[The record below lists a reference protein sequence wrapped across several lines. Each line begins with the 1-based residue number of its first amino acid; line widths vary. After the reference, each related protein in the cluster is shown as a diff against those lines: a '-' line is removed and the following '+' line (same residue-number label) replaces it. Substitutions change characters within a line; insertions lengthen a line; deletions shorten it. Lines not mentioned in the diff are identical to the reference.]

1 MFTGI
6 ITDLGEITAI
16 EGDSDRRL
24 TVRTRF
30 DLADVPLGASICHN
44 GVCLTVTSKGD
55 HRFTVDAS
63 GETLRV
69 TTLGGWQVGTP
80 VNLERSLKIGDEL
93 GGHIVFGHVDG
104 VGTIRAFD
112 PVGDSRRLEITL
124 PDALRPL
131 VAVKGSIAVDGISLT
146 VNEVS
151 DDSFVVNIIPH
162 TWQHTNLHAAKAGD
176 RVNLEADMLERYV
189 ARQTAFLSKVRA

>member
-93 GGHIVFGHVDG
+93 GGHIVFGHVDA
-104 VGTIRAFD
+104 TAAIEAIE
-112 PVGDSRRLEITL
+112 PVGESFRFRM
-124 PDALRPL
+124 ALSEALAPL

-146 VNEVS
+146 VTTVDERAFEVM
-151 DDSFVVNIIPH
+151 VIPH
-162 TWQHTNLHAAKAGD
+162 SFAVTTLSERRAGD
-176 RVNLEADMLERYV
+176 RVNLEADMLARYV
-189 ARQTAFLSKVRA
+189 QRQLSFAVSP